1 MYKSN
6 RAPGNEKENSRPR
19 SCLAERPRYSRSPSP
34 VPTHQISIKV
44 RDDER
49 NHNEYIEH
57 VYVNINSRKEMD
69 HFLRFCDERIEKVM
83 NVKPK
88 FELNFPDPTSTQTIN
103 ENYYENLDKKPDLNE
118 KEDRLNS

>member
-1 MYKSN
+1 
-6 RAPGNEKENSRPR
+6 
-19 SCLAERPRYSRSPSP
+19 
-34 VPTHQISIKV
+34 
-44 RDDER
+44 
-49 NHNEYIEH
+49 
-57 VYVNINSRKEMD
+57 MD

-103 ENYYENLDKKPDLNE
+103 EYYHENLDKKPDLNE